1 MQPPKDKSLIF
12 VFLFFQT
19 ILEIK
24 VLHRGYTDPNNLKFT
39 EIKVLGVTSEV
50 QEVMVLQNGEA
61 IQSHRGFSY
70 NSQNQVNR
78 WFMGKSYLCN

>member
-1 MQPPKDKSLIF
+1 MQPPKDKSLIL

-39 EIKVLGVTSEV
+39 EIKVLGVTSNVEAV
-50 QEVMVLQNGEA
+50 TVLQNGKA
-61 IQSHRGFSY
+61 IQSPYGVSY
-70 NSQNQVNR
+70 NSQKQVN
-78 WFMGKSYLCN
+78 